1 MPLSENRCRSGSDR
15 MNKGLYIV
23 LSGSKELVEANQKE
37 IEQFLNKFTRKVGKH
52 ENCRCAK
59 IHREI
64 DIDKET
70 NTGSRFKLDD
80 FSSTLQSYLKG
91 YKAVVLKYSHYGKI
105 GKIFVRGRR
114 WRINK
119 KGKEVYK

>member
-1 MPLSENRCRSGSDR
+1 
-15 MNKGLYIV
+15 MNKGIYIV
-23 LSGSKELVEANQKE
+23 LSGSKELVESNQKE
-37 IEQFLNKFTRKVGKH
+37 IETFLNQFTRKVGNI

-64 DIDKET
+64 EIDNEN

-80 FSSTLQSYLKG
+80 FSATLQEYLKG
-91 YKAVVLKYSHYGKI
+91 YKAVILKYSHYGKI
-105 GKIFVRGRR
+105 GAIHVRGRR

-119 KGKEVYK
+119 KGKTVYK